1 MTGVDEAVNSLKQVV
16 LELEQKMQSRTV
28 RGVEQLQQ
36 TDELKTALSRQHE
49 LEEALLSVTN
59 SLDSII
65 GKLIDLAEDCSL
77 AQVDVSVNGQSYRIA
92 CEDGQE
98 DRLVDLAAMVDEKV
112 IELVNQ
118 IGQVGS
124 NRLLVMAALIIADE
138 LVDLKNEVGSSRE
151 LEDKIK
157 QEDMVLTLQ
166 EITKRIENIADEVEQ
181 A

>member
-1 MTGVDEAVNSLKQVV
+1 M
-16 LELEQKMQSRTV
+16 
-28 RGVEQLQQ
+28 
-36 TDELKTALSRQHE
+36 
-49 LEEALLSVTN
+49 
-59 SLDSII
+59 
-65 GKLIDLAEDCSL
+65 

-112 IELVNQ
+112 IGLVNQ

-138 LVDLKNEVGSSRE
+138 LVDLKNEVSSSRE
-151 LEDKIK
+151 LEDNIK

>member
-1 MTGVDEAVNSLKQVV
+1 
-16 LELEQKMQSRTV
+16 
-28 RGVEQLQQ
+28 
-36 TDELKTALSRQHE
+36 
-49 LEEALLSVTN
+49 
-59 SLDSII
+59 
-65 GKLIDLAEDCSL
+65 
-77 AQVDVSVNGQSYRIA
+77 
-92 CEDGQE
+92 
-98 DRLVDLAAMVDEKV
+98 MVDEKV
-112 IELVNQ
+112 IGLVNQ

-151 LEDKIK
+151 LEDNIK

>member
-1 MTGVDEAVNSLKQVV
+1 M
-16 LELEQKMQSRTV
+16 
-28 RGVEQLQQ
+28 
-36 TDELKTALSRQHE
+36 
-49 LEEALLSVTN
+49 
-59 SLDSII
+59 
-65 GKLIDLAEDCSL
+65 

-98 DRLVDLAAMVDEKV
+98 DRLVDLAAMVDGKV
-112 IELVNQ
+112 LDLVNQ

-151 LEDKIK
+151 LEDNIK

-166 EITKRIENIADEVEQ
+166 EITKRIENIAGEVEQ

>member
-1 MTGVDEAVNSLKQVV
+1 
-16 LELEQKMQSRTV
+16 
-28 RGVEQLQQ
+28 
-36 TDELKTALSRQHE
+36 
-49 LEEALLSVTN
+49 
-59 SLDSII
+59 
-65 GKLIDLAEDCSL
+65 L

-112 IELVNQ
+112 LGLVNQ

-138 LVDLKNEVGSSRE
+138 LVDLKNEAGSSQE
-151 LEDKIK
+151 VEDNTNQK
-157 QEDMVLTLQ
+157 DTVLALQ
-166 EITKRIENIADEVEQ
+166 EITKRIENIADQVEQ

>member
-1 MTGVDEAVNSLKQVV
+1 M
-16 LELEQKMQSRTV
+16 
-28 RGVEQLQQ
+28 
-36 TDELKTALSRQHE
+36 
-49 LEEALLSVTN
+49 
-59 SLDSII
+59 
-65 GKLIDLAEDCSL
+65 
-77 AQVDVSVNGQSYRIA
+77 
-92 CEDGQE
+92 
-98 DRLVDLAAMVDEKV
+98 
-112 IELVNQ
+112 
-118 IGQVGS
+118 GS

>member
-1 MTGVDEAVNSLKQVV
+1 M
-16 LELEQKMQSRTV
+16 
-28 RGVEQLQQ
+28 
-36 TDELKTALSRQHE
+36 
-49 LEEALLSVTN
+49 
-59 SLDSII
+59 
-65 GKLIDLAEDCSL
+65 

-112 IELVNQ
+112 VGLVNQ

-138 LVDLKNEVGSSRE
+138 LVDLKNEAGSSQE
-151 LEDKIK
+151 LEDNTN
-157 QEDMVLTLQ
+157 QQDTVLALQ
-166 EITKRIENIADEVEQ
+166 EITKRIENIADQVEQ

>member
-1 MTGVDEAVNSLKQVV
+1 
-16 LELEQKMQSRTV
+16 
-28 RGVEQLQQ
+28 
-36 TDELKTALSRQHE
+36 
-49 LEEALLSVTN
+49 
-59 SLDSII
+59 
-65 GKLIDLAEDCSL
+65 L

-112 IELVNQ
+112 SDLVNQ

-138 LVDLKNEVGSSRE
+138 LVDLKNEAGS
-151 LEDKIK
+151 L
-157 QEDMVLTLQ
+157 QEQKDNTNQQDTVLALQ
-166 EITKRIENIADEVEQ
+166 EITKRIENIADQVER

>member
-1 MTGVDEAVNSLKQVV
+1 M
-16 LELEQKMQSRTV
+16 
-28 RGVEQLQQ
+28 
-36 TDELKTALSRQHE
+36 
-49 LEEALLSVTN
+49 
-59 SLDSII
+59 
-65 GKLIDLAEDCSL
+65 

-112 IELVNQ
+112 IGLVNQ

-138 LVDLKNEVGSSRE
+138 LVDLKNEAGSSQK
-151 LEDKIK
+151 LEDNSN
-157 QEDMVLTLQ
+157 QQDTVLALQ
-166 EITKRIENIADEVEQ
+166 QITKRIENIADQVEQ

>member
-1 MTGVDEAVNSLKQVV
+1 M
-16 LELEQKMQSRTV
+16 
-28 RGVEQLQQ
+28 
-36 TDELKTALSRQHE
+36 
-49 LEEALLSVTN
+49 
-59 SLDSII
+59 
-65 GKLIDLAEDCSL
+65 

-112 IELVNQ
+112 IGLVNQ

-151 LEDKIK
+151 LEDNIE

>member
-1 MTGVDEAVNSLKQVV
+1 M
-16 LELEQKMQSRTV
+16 
-28 RGVEQLQQ
+28 
-36 TDELKTALSRQHE
+36 
-49 LEEALLSVTN
+49 
-59 SLDSII
+59 
-65 GKLIDLAEDCSL
+65 

-112 IELVNQ
+112 IGLVNQ

-138 LVDLKNEVGSSRE
+138 LVDLKNEAGSSQE
-151 LEDKIK
+151 LEDNTN
-157 QEDMVLTLQ
+157 QQNTVLDLQ
-166 EITKRIENIADEVEQ
+166 EITKRIENIADQVEQ

>member
-1 MTGVDEAVNSLKQVV
+1 M
-16 LELEQKMQSRTV
+16 
-28 RGVEQLQQ
+28 
-36 TDELKTALSRQHE
+36 
-49 LEEALLSVTN
+49 
-59 SLDSII
+59 
-65 GKLIDLAEDCSL
+65 

-138 LVDLKNEVGSSRE
+138 LVDLKNEVGCSRE
-151 LEDKIK
+151 LEDDIK

-166 EITKRIENIADEVEQ
+166 EITKRIENIADKVEQ

>member
-1 MTGVDEAVNSLKQVV
+1 M
-16 LELEQKMQSRTV
+16 
-28 RGVEQLQQ
+28 
-36 TDELKTALSRQHE
+36 
-49 LEEALLSVTN
+49 
-59 SLDSII
+59 
-65 GKLIDLAEDCSL
+65 

-112 IELVNQ
+112 LELVNQ

-138 LVDLKNEVGSSRE
+138 LVDLKNEAGS
-151 LEDKIK
+151 L
-157 QEDMVLTLQ
+157 QEQKDNTNQQDTVLALQ
-166 EITKRIENIADEVEQ
+166 EITKRIENIADQVER